1 MCGIVPGNEKN
12 MDSFW
17 YVKCILYV
25 VLSLLSIKG
34 SCQAAAG
41 PVVAEEYTPPFP
53 PNLKRKGCRSART
66 HSNLVSRVQGCC
78 PPRIACP
85 FCSTVT
91 PGSTE
96 LEQWTGPKTKWLH
109 QDLPAWW
116 NNHSDTTPESLALA
130 NKPRAWNIQSTQPIK
145 PSLSSL
151 GHVLTDWY
159 YNSSGACNSHGLCV
173 DGVLLV
179 FEERL
184 WEVHCR
190 ATWACG
196 FHTDRTGIGRRH
208 SGIIW
213 RWQKSFC
220 KCGRELPNLLKWVLE
235 YQTK

>member
-1 MCGIVPGNEKN
+1 MPPKNHKKHASQTHSKAQDDGLHGSQPIVTYTQILQITEIHCHAETANASEPSKQMCGIVPVNEKN
-12 MDSFW
+12 MDSFR

-41 PVVAEEYTPPFP
+41 PVVADEYTPPFP
-53 PNLKRKGCRSART
+53 PNLARTVARSART

-116 NNHSDTTPESLALA
+116 NNHSDAAPERLALA
-130 NKPRAWNIQSTQPIK
+130 N
-145 PSLSSL
+145 
-151 GHVLTDWY
+151 
-159 YNSSGACNSHGLCV
+159 
-173 DGVLLV
+173 
-179 FEERL
+179 
-184 WEVHCR
+184 
-190 ATWACG
+190 
-196 FHTDRTGIGRRH
+196 
-208 SGIIW
+208 
-213 RWQKSFC
+213 
-220 KCGRELPNLLKWVLE
+220 
-235 YQTK
+235 